1 MAHLSIPLLIDCYTI
16 SEFSQLKN
24 NATYTEHICYAL
36 AQPFHK
42 IDFTNIA
49 LEAELLGQ

>member
-1 MAHLSIPLLIDCYTI
+1 MAHLSIPLLIDCYAI

-36 AQPFHK
+36 TQPFYQ
-42 IDFTNIA
+42 IDFTNIV
-49 LEAELLGQ
+49 LEVELRGQ